1 MYYTVNDPGIF
12 LHKVYERIMKSKM
25 SASTGPYGRIN
36 KSFFL
41 RNFKHN
47 WTELDMNDHWM
58 VPLKVGFKMAAS
70 TGKSSTQYHTRIM
83 LQSLLCLS

>member
-47 WTELDMNDHWM
+47 WTETRHEWSLN
-58 VPLKVGFKMAAS
+58 GTFK
-70 TGKSSTQYHTRIM
+70 GGI
-83 LQSLLCLS
+83 